1 MKTIIIYYT
10 FGGSTMKEAK
20 RLGEE
25 LNAPLIR
32 VKETHDR
39 SLFASFV
46 PGGLLAMKRKSVAIY
61 PSNINL
67 NDYDRIIIG
76 CPVWAGYPAPAF
88 NAIVEQLPS
97 GKEVELFLCS
107 GGGDTSKSEQGTKE
121 LLEKKGCKVISYR
134 NVKTGVQPGKMK
146 ETDN

>member
-1 MKTIIIYYT
+1 MKTVIIYYT

-25 LNAPLIR
+25 LNAPLIQ
-32 VKETHDR
+32 VKEVSDR
-39 SLFASFV
+39 SLIASFI
-46 PGGLLAMKRKSVAIY
+46 PGGMLARSRKSVPIY
-61 PSNINL
+61 PSNMDL

-97 GKEVELFLCS
+97 EKEVELFLCS
-107 GGGDTSKSEQGTKE
+107 GGGDTSVSEQETKE
-121 LLEKKGCKVISYR
+121 LLEKKGLKVISYR
-134 NVKTGVQPGKMK
+134 NVRTGVPPRKMK
-146 ETDN
+146 ETDK